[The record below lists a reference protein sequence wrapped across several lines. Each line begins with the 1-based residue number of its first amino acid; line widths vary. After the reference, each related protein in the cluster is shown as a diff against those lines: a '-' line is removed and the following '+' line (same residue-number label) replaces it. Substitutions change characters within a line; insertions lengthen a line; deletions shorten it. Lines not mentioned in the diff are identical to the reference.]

1 MWVHPLSSVR
11 LSLKEQAMQ
20 SSRHST
26 HRSLIAA
33 GKVVFYAAIAT
44 PVALLA
50 AAGAGLLPTTM
61 AAVAMVPVSGAVLAL
76 ATAIGLMGQFVL
88 KLIRRAEH
96 KAFMESHGL
105 TPGCMAL
112 TPEEMAED
120 DQRGTLLDPAVK
132 G

>member
-1 MWVHPLSSVR
+1 
-11 LSLKEQAMQ
+11 MQ
-20 SSRHST
+20 SSLHST
-26 HRSLIAA
+26 HRCFMAA
-33 GKVVFYAAIAT
+33 GKVAFYAALAT

-61 AAVAMVPVSGAVLAL
+61 VADAMVPVSGSMLAL
-76 ATAIGLMGQFVL
+76 ATAIGLIGQGVL

-96 KAFMESHGL
+96 KAFMEGHGL

-112 TPEEMAED
+112 TPEELAED
-120 DQRGTLLDPAVK
+120 NEQGTQLGPAVQ

>member
-1 MWVHPLSSVR
+1 MRSTVR

-26 HRSLIAA
+26 HYSLIAA
-33 GKVVFYAAIAT
+33 GKVVFYAALAT
-44 PVALLA
+44 PIVLLA
-50 AAGAGLLPTTM
+50 AAGAGVLLPTVG
-61 AAVAMVPVSGAVLAL
+61 ADAMVPASGAMLAL
-76 ATAIGLMGQFVL
+76 AAALGLMGQGVL

-112 TPEEMAED
+112 TPEELAEGD
-120 DQRGTLLDPAVK
+120 KQGTPLGPTVQ

>member
-1 MWVHPLSSVR
+1 MHSSPR
-11 LSLKEQAMQ
+11 
-20 SSRHST
+20 ST
-26 HRSLIAA
+26 YRGLMAA

-61 AAVAMVPVSGAVLAL
+61 AADAMVPVSGAVLAL
-76 ATAIGLMGQFVL
+76 AIALGLMGQFVL

-112 TPEEMAED
+112 TPEELVED
-120 DQRGTLLDPAVK
+120 SQQGTTLGPAVQ